1 MPENRDSILS
11 LIDIANTLPDVCSS
25 PCIIELQSLIK
36 QSSTGTTFSAT
47 SSITS
52 EVLIGNKVSYS
63 RLTATSS
70 ETKISDTANEYDTT
84 ILTEEEKLK
93 LSLGDESYAGMTY
106 SSIEARTSDGGQT
119 TEIYIKN
126 HDNTYTYDK
135 QITSAADNTDMSDG
149 TSAAN
154 RFLTKDSFGVSAD
167 NGTDTRSYIQG
178 QVYPGSPDNGSLVMS
193 IDDAAYSQNYDN
205 SISLINQGANDGR
218 ILIYQKDETQPYSA
232 RIEMKADTKTVE
244 IKSENGAL
252 VTPATDVSNIV
263 LTPTNILSKV
273 DDLIGTYSQVE
284 LTAGGVTTTSTDGT
298 NTTAVGVTPTGYSI
312 TTPTT
317 LYNAQSNG
325 DLEIRADGSLTLYGD
340 YQGYQPLIQLQ
351 SNLIQ
356 TQISAG
362 GTYSTILLMPDNT
375 NISTTDGDK
384 YGQVSIDKSFIS
396 ISIDDTAQDQS
407 PSISLFKTF
416 GMGGVPN
423 TSEIIFNTID
433 NTGNGGEANLS
444 VKSER
449 DAGSSVNIDAEY
461 INNTSNTS
469 IVSTVSDGVG
479 TQSSI
484 SMYPDS
490 MDILATDGTTN
501 VSCSVYTS
509 GLQLNSTDGSSF
521 INNISLNTTGAPGIS
536 IGSSNPTTS
545 AATAIEFTTDSIS
558 LLGLPSF
565 DDDADATAGSLVA
578 GNLYQTTGLG
588 ASPLDVAGI
597 LMIKQ

>member
-70 ETKISDTANEYDTT
+70 ETKVSDTANEYDTT

-135 QITSAADNTDMSDG
+135 QITSQSDTTDMSDG
-149 TSAAN
+149 TSAAT
-154 RFLTKDSFGVSAD
+154 RFLSKDIFGVSVD

-263 LTPTNILSKV
+263 LSPTNILSKV

-284 LTAGGVTTTSTDGT
+284 VSAGGVTTTSTDGT
-298 NTTAVGVTPTGYSI
+298 NTTAVGFTPTAMSI

-317 LYNAQSNG
+317 LYSAQSNG

-375 NISTTDGDK
+375 NILTTDGTDS
-384 YGQVSIDKSFIS
+384 SI
-396 ISIDDTAQDQS
+396 IDMSKDTLTLQS
-407 PSISLFKTF
+407 
-416 GMGGVPN
+416 
-423 TSEIIFNTID
+423 D
-433 NTGNGGEANLS
+433 NLS
-444 VKSER
+444 TGK
-449 DAGSSVNIDAEY
+449 
-461 INNTSNTS
+461 TS
-469 IVSTVSDGVG
+469 ILTLDTGIDLLSASGAT
-479 TQSSI
+479 SSQI
-484 SMYPDS
+484 LVND
-490 MDILATDGTTN
+490 DIII
-501 VSCSVYTS
+501 
-509 GLQLNSTDGSSF
+509 LQSTDGVDAGELRVEPKGITFKF
-521 INNISLNTTGAPGIS
+521 IPA
-536 IGSSNPTTS
+536 
-545 AATAIEFTTDSIS
+545 
-558 LLGLPSF
+558 F
-565 DDDADATAGSLVA
+565 DDDADAATGGLTIDM
-578 GNLYQTTGLG
+578 LYQTTGLG